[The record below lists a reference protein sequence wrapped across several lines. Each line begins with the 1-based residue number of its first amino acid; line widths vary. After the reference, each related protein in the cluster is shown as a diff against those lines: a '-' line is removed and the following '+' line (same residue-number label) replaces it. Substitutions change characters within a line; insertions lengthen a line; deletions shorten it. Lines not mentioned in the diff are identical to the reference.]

1 MKYIR
6 RFFNL
11 NNAII
16 KNIDLPSCADC
27 VYIECTNTATNTHT
41 FKCKKFGSKH
51 IITGKIENE
60 FALIC
65 RTDSD
70 MCGKKGIH
78 FIKKDANANSEKQ
91 GSSVIWYHPDE

>member
-1 MKYIR
+1 MDSISK
-6 RFFNL
+6 
-11 NNAII
+11 I
-16 KNIDLPSCADC
+16 KKIYESYKKAKNHF
-27 VYIECTNTATNTHT
+27 ECATNTHT